1 MKFGSIFLFAVLVSF
16 SCSKDK
22 YASKPQL
29 TLKDISGNYVPRGA
43 GIQITI
49 EFTDAEGDITGNVG
63 VQKISST
70 CDQASYIDTLKYA
83 IPSFPST
90 NNQKGDI
97 LLTFSTLDLAPFECN
112 GQDTLE
118 QATFKFWVNDKGG
131 HQSDTLVLP
140 PITIEK

>member
-1 MKFGSIFLFAVLVSF
+1 M
-16 SCSKDK
+16 C
-22 YASKPQL
+22 P
-29 TLKDISGNYVPRGA
+29 
-43 GIQITI
+43 
-49 EFTDAEGDITGNVG
+49 EGRAYRSPLNSRMPKAILPGNVG

-131 HQSDTLVLP
+131 HQSDTLVIP